1 MKRLLSIILA
11 VMLVL
16 SLMAPV
22 AFADGEE
29 IVISDIVSRY
39 ADCAAPVVTAG
50 NKASTGKVTL
60 KWKEVS
66 GVS

>member
-1 MKRLLSIILA
+1 
-11 VMLVL
+11 MLVL

-50 NKASTGKVTL
+50 NKASAGKVTL

-66 GVS
+66 GVR